1 MLGGYLHHQVER
13 AGSGYQNPPRPY
25 PELGPISRTG
35 QELEL
40 GFWNQVGIGTGFGAQ
55 FWNQAGIGFGAWFWN

>member
-1 MLGGYLHHQVER
+1 MHTSVGWVPASPGR
-13 AGSGYQNPPRPY
+13 SGYQNPPRTY